1 MLPEAQEGRTV
12 RILRDGCTSKLFILW
27 TSKKRTT
34 KKKEIDN
41 RESKKHKGFP
51 INRQG
56 TVDREDILVKQL

>member
-12 RILRDGCTSKLFILW
+12 RILRDGCTSKLFIL
-27 TSKKRTT
+27 RTT

-41 RESKKHKGFP
+41 IESKKQKGFP